1 MQSAVAT
8 SFKQLGWNASPEWF
22 NQCYEWCYSENP
34 TISRQKL
41 LEEIK
46 SKEFQLLMFQKEKR
60 KIQNNH

>member
-22 NQCYEWCYSENP
+22 KQCYDWCYSENP
-34 TISRQKL
+34 NISRQKI

-46 SKEFQLLMFQKEKR
+46 AGSTDALSESIQRKR
-60 KIQNNH
+60 SIGEQ

>member
-22 NQCYEWCYSENP
+22 NQCYDWCYSENP

-46 SKEFQLLMFQKEKR
+46 SKEFQ
-60 KIQNNH
+60 

>member
-22 NQCYEWCYSENP
+22 KQCYDWCYSENP

-46 SKEFQLLMFQKEKR
+46 SKEFLVIDVSGRKKR
-60 KIQNNH
+60 NLE